1 MKWWP
6 VLFVLAVLA
15 AVYLLHRQG
24 FGVSKSVAA
33 VLFVFR
39 PGKDAD
45 KVTLDS
51 CSGWVSH
58 AGRFRESRTYA
69 FALDG
74 RLSKGD
80 VDVVLLDKKKQPLLK
95 LDRQSPAAQAEL
107 DGNSRYYLRWNFKNA
122 TGKCE
127 LHW

>member
-15 AVYLLHRQG
+15 VVYLLYRQG
-24 FGVSKSVAA
+24 FGVSKSIAA

-39 PGKDAD
+39 PGKNAD

-74 RLSKGD
+74 RLSAGD

-107 DGNSRYYLRWNFKNA
+107 AGNSRYYLRWNFKNA